1 MSISKHA
8 NKKKNILIAASEI
21 VKEEGVVKLTLEA
34 VAQRAGVSKGG
45 LLYHFPSKEALIHFP
60 SKEALIKGM
69 VEDWTNNYF
78 ECINTLVNN
87 DDDNAIGKWNRAY
100 LKSTFSDLENNNLN
114 SALMAAVFIN
124 PDLLDEFRQRYDILH
139 TKLITDGIDPV
150 KITITRLSIDGLW
163 FSEIFGMAP
172 LNEELKTQ
180 VFDELINMIQE
191 DE

>member
-45 LLYHFPSKEALIHFP
+45 LLYHFPSKEALI
-60 SKEALIKGM
+60 KGM

-87 DDDNAIGKWNRAY
+87 DDD
-100 LKSTFSDLENNNLN
+100 
-114 SALMAAVFIN
+114 
-124 PDLLDEFRQRYDILH
+124 LH
-139 TKLITDGIDPV
+139 FPI
-150 KITITRLSIDGLW
+150 
-163 FSEIFGMAP
+163 
-172 LNEELKTQ
+172 
-180 VFDELINMIQE
+180 
-191 DE
+191 